1 MSRSTIGKL
10 CLVVILLQFLGFFIV
25 TVVAGKDGGSDKK
38 PFIAQIDEI
47 AVSDSNVYT
56 LDSTFRK
63 ICKYDLKGN
72 YLHTISFS
80 TMGSSRIFCDDQN
93 RLCRFDVRGHSVDVY
108 DDSGSVVDSY
118 KIQYADVI
126 ENGSLK
132 SYEPAKTVEK
142 AGVTYRFDN
151 RFVANSLLYFG
162 DDPVVAEST
171 GYHLLSNV
179 YRLIAIGAFGFAF
192 YSIVAEYIKRF
203 KAKQT
208 SEKSDA

>member
-10 CLVVILLQFLGFFIV
+10 CLVVIALQFLGFFIV
-25 TVVAGKDGGSDKK
+25 TVVAGKDGVSDKK

-93 RLCRFDVRGHSVDVY
+93 RLGHSVDVY

-132 SYEPAKTVEK
+132 SYDTVQTVEK

-151 RFVANSLLYFG
+151 RFIADSLLYFG
-162 DDPVVAEST
+162 DDPVVVESA
-171 GYHLLSNV
+171 GYHLRSNV